1 MPQVALLTVENVT
14 VRFGGIVAVNDASFE
29 VGKGEIVGLIGPN
42 GAGKTTLF
50 NVVTRFYRPT
60 SGDVKFEGRSLLASR
75 AHDIVRLGISR
86 TFQNVELFRTMTVL
100 DNVLVGNHVNV
111 RAPWLASAVGWPSV
125 GRSERAAREAAM
137 QALAAVGLDGLAG
150 RPVAGLPFGSLKRV
164 ELARALVSN
173 PRLLLLD
180 EPAGGLNHQEVGQL
194 GELIR
199 SIHEEADVTVLL
211 VEHHMNLVMGVC
223 DRVVVLNFGKRIAV
237 GSPAEV
243 RADPAV
249 IEAYLGAESGAA

>member
-1 MPQVALLTVENVT
+1 MEDVT
-14 VRFGGIVAVNDASFE
+14 VRFGGIVAVQNASFGITE
-29 VGKGEIVGLIGPN
+29 GEIVGLIGPN

-50 NVVTRFYRPT
+50 NVVTRFYQPT
-60 SGDVKFEGRSLLASR
+60 SGDVKFEGQSLLQTR
-75 AHDIVRLGISR
+75 PHDVIRKGISR

-100 DNVLVGNHVNV
+100 DNVLVGEHVNV
-111 RAPWLASAVGWPSV
+111 RAPWLAAAVRLPSV
-125 GRSERAAREAAM
+125 RRSEDEARRAAMEALD
-137 QALAAVGLDGLAG
+137 QVGLAAIAM

-164 ELARALVSN
+164 ELARALVSK

-180 EPAGGLNHQEVGQL
+180 EPAGGLNHQEVEAL
-194 GELIR
+194 AELIR
-199 SIHEEADVTVLL
+199 SIHHDYGVTLLL
-211 VEHHMNLVMGVC
+211 VEHHMNLVMGVS

-237 GSPAEV
+237 GTPAEV